1 MTALPGSL
9 LAIEAATNGLSVAL
23 FRGGV
28 CLGLMRAEDGKKPHS
43 ETLLPAIARLLEQ
56 AEFSLDKVEAFGVTR
71 GPGSFTS
78 LRIALATALGL
89 AFPQGKPVFAL
100 STLETLAF
108 AAGAEAGAGQLV
120 LALLDARKG
129 ETYGALYRL
138 NGPEKAP
145 EQVLAPDVCLA
156 DEWLLRA
163 RLELAAGETLVLAG
177 SGARAYESV
186 LRGAA
191 PEPGFTLLGPA
202 YDLPQA
208 DALGR
213 LILAH
218 LEEGLP
224 LEPALPLYLR
234 RPEAEVNAEKA
245 RLAEGE

>member
-1 MTALPGSL
+1 MTALPTSL

-23 FRGGV
+23 FRSGV
-28 CLGLMRAEDGKKPHS
+28 CLGVARSEETKKPHS

-56 AEFSLDKVEAFGVTR
+56 AEFSLGQVEAFGVTR

-89 AFPQGKPVFAL
+89 AFPQGKPVYAL

-108 AAGAEAGAGQLV
+108 AACSEAQEGQLI

-129 ETYGALYRL
+129 ETYGALYRAR
-138 NGPEKAP
+138 GETRTPEL
-145 EQVLAPDVCLA
+145 VLAPDVCLA

-163 RLELAAGETLVLAG
+163 QLELREGETLCLAG
-177 SGARAYESV
+177 SGARAYENA
-186 LRGAA
+186 LRAA
-191 PEPGFTLLGPA
+191 SGREFTLFGPA

-218 LEEGLP
+218 LAEDLP

-234 RPEAEVNAEKA
+234 RPEAEVNAENA
-245 RLAEGE
+245 RAAAGE